1 MLIPNWRDVAKKAW
15 SMRLMALAGLLSGA
29 EVALPYL
36 DGLLPIPP
44 GVFAVLTLITVG
56 AAFVARL
63 VVQQSLTPPIPPST
77 VTKQVDGPWYSATG
91 PEEYPD

>member
-1 MLIPNWRDVAKKAW
+1 MMLIPNWRDVIKKAW
-15 SMRLMALAGLLSGA
+15 SMRLMALAGALSGA

-44 GVFAVLTLITVG
+44 GIFAALTFITVG
-56 AAFVARL
+56 AAWVSRL
-63 VVQQSLTPPIPPST
+63 VAQQNLRPREPGS
-77 VTKQVDGPWYSATG
+77 G